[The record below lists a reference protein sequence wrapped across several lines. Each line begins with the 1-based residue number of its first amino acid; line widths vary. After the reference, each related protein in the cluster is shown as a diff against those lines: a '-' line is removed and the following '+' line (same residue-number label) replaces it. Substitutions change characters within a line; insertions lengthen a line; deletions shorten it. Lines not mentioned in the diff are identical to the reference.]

1 MRSLVDIWPPY
12 AVRITEGDLTLT
24 PVTDDDLPGLV
35 DLAGSGIHDPARMPF
50 SAPWTDADPADLP
63 ANLVRYYSGTRSQFT
78 PDSFS
83 LQLAV
88 RVGGELVG
96 VQGFE
101 AHDFAVSRT
110 GETGSWLALRHQGR
124 GTGTRMRRAL
134 CAFLFD
140 ELGAVEVASGAFL
153 DNPAS
158 LAVSRKVGYRP
169 NGVVRLVRRPGE
181 VAVNQRLVLTPA
193 TFVRAEPV
201 HTAGGAELR
210 AFLRLDVTPAG
221 APQPSSPAVEAS
233 QG

>member
-12 AVRITEGDLTLT
+12 AVRVTEGDLTLT
-24 PVTDDDLPGLV
+24 TVTDDDLPGLV
-35 DLAGSGIHDPARMPF
+35 ELALSGIHDPALMPF
-50 SAPWTDADPADLP
+50 SMPWTDADPADLP
-63 ANLVRYYSGTRSQFT
+63 ANLVRYYSGVRSQFT

-88 RVGGELVG
+88 RVGGELMG

-101 AHDFAVSRT
+101 AHSFALTRT
-110 GETGSWLALRHQGR
+110 GETGSWLALRYQGR

-169 NGVVRLVRRPGE
+169 NGLVRLVRRPGE
-181 VAVNQRLVLTPA
+181 VAVDQRLVLTPA
-193 TFVRAEPV
+193 TFIRGGPVRAS
-201 HTAGGAELR
+201 GGAALR
-210 AFLRLDVTPAG
+210 TFLQLDQ
-221 APQPSSPAVEAS
+221 APTY
-233 QG
+233 G

>member
-1 MRSLVDIWPPY
+1 MRTLVDLWPPY
-12 AVRITEGDLTLT
+12 AVRVTEGDLTLT

-35 DLAGSGIHDPARMPF
+35 DLALSGIHVPARMPF

-63 ANLVRYYSGTRSQFT
+63 ANLVRYYSGMRAQFT
-78 PDSFS
+78 PGSFS

-88 RVGGELVG
+88 RVSGELVG

-101 AHDFAVSRT
+101 AHDFAVTRT

-124 GTGTRMRRAL
+124 GIGTRMRRAL

-158 LAVSRKVGYRP
+158 LAVSQKVGYRP
-169 NGVVRLVRRPGE
+169 NGVVRLARRPGE

-193 TFVRAEPV
+193 TFIRGEPV
-201 HTAGGAELR
+201 ESTGGAELR
-210 AFLRLDVTPAG
+210 AFLLLDQAPAYD
-221 APQPSSPAVEAS
+221 
-233 QG
+233 